1 MANPRRRKRKEAQKT
16 DAVNTNLEAVVSEA
30 LEKVIYDAWRLLYES
45 RLRRQAALF
54 QQVDRGD
61 EAQLMSAVASMLHPA
76 SGVPPQDQPF
86 LRAMMHRTL
95 ENGLM
100 RLMTELFE
108 KTAPLEIFTK
118 NDDPV
123 F

>member
-1 MANPRRRKRKEAQKT
+1 
-16 DAVNTNLEAVVSEA
+16 VNTKLEAVVSEA
-30 LEKVIYDAWRLLYES
+30 LEKVIDDPWRLLYES

-61 EAQLMSAVASMLHPA
+61 EAQIMSAVASMLHPS
-76 SGVPPQDQPF
+76 SGVPPQEQPF

-100 RLMTELFE
+100 RLMTEIFE
-108 KTAPLEIFTK
+108 KSSPLDIISK
-118 NDDPV
+118 DDSL